1 MARNAESTGVK
12 MIKFLI
18 LTVGHVLTLI
28 SFILKCVGDFI
39 DYAIDFL
46 IETIEQW
53 LEYFEKILKKGE

>member
-1 MARNAESTGVK
+1 

-53 LEYFEKILKKGE
+53 LEYFEKILNKEE